1 MYTGNMYA
9 FSVCFNINSV
19 YPCVYREHIFL
30 LFQFQLSI
38 GLSLCIQGT
47 LSKFQIILF
56 LFRFIPVY
64 TGNIL
69 RKQPLAHPLSVY
81 PCVYRE
87 HVNPTSTT
95 FLKNGLS
102 LCIQGTYWC
111 GSLRDSRQRFIPVY
125 TGNITKLASRMTTK
139 SVYPCV
145 YREHSLA

>member
-1 MYTGNMYA
+1 MYA

-102 LCIQGTYWC
+102 LCIQGTYPTYYWQMV
-111 GSLRDSRQRFIPVY
+111 GHRFIPVY
-125 TGNITKLASRMTTK
+125 TGNIIFSWLNYSVVP
-139 SVYPCV
+139 VYPCV
-145 YREHSLA
+145 YREHSRLFD